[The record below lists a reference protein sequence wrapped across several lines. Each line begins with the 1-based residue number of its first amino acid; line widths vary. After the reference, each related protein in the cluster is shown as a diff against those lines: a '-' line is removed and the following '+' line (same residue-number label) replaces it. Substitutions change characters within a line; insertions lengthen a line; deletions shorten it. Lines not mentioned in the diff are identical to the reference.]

1 MSITV
6 TAGLGQQATI
16 QLNPGETV
24 SSMIQKV
31 SPMFNL
37 GACDAISNGVLLDSN
52 EQLTDGMHI
61 SLNAR
66 SHSKAW

>member
-16 QLNPGETV
+16 QLNQGETV
-24 SSMIQKV
+24 GSMIQKV

-37 GACDAISNGVLLDSN
+37 GPCDAISNGVV
-52 EQLTDGMHI
+52 LTDSDQLHDGMSI
-61 SLNAR
+61 SLNAK